1 MPDYYILDDD
11 NNIINAVIADE
22 DTKNLL
28 SGQGTI
34 VTPEEYQAISPA
46 LTDEPIPE
54 YVPARVWTQS
64 DVRSGLTL
72 AEKTVWDNE
81 SAPEVL
87 TAKIEIGGGLEEAA
101 ITEVLDFLV
110 AASVIS
116 ADSKTAVLA

>member
-1 MPDYYILDDD
+1 MPDYYILDAE
-11 NNIINAVIADE
+11 NNIINTVIADE
-22 DTKNLL
+22 DTKNIF
-28 SGQGTI
+28 SGQGTV
-34 VTPEEYQAISPA
+34 VTPEEYRDIGPA
-46 LTDEPIPE
+46 LTDEPIPDP
-54 YVPARVWTQS
+54 VVARIWKQ
-64 DVRSGLTL
+64 DNVRSALTL

-81 SAPEVL
+81 SAPEVV